1 MKEKLKRVWKIIKE
15 LPRLGKIGFIL
26 WLTGYPV
33 GFTGIILLGMGVVW
47 IGTFLF
53 FLPWITGNIG
63 VILMGKEVFKA
74 LKKEFRRK
82 RKRGSKQNNKKNK
95 KT

>member
-1 MKEKLKRVWKIIKE
+1 MKEKIKKILGIIKG
-15 LPRLGKIGFIL
+15 LPKLGKIGFIL

-63 VILMGKEVFKA
+63 AILMGKEIFSA
-74 LKKEFRRK
+74 IKKEFRRK

-95 KT
+95 KV